1 MYKDRH
7 ERQLQYLCWILVAIP
22 VVSAGIACLANPC
35 LHGICIDDIN
45 STYACYCIDGYT
57 GVQCQTNW
65 DECWS
70 SPCQNGGMCID
81 GVATYNC
88 SCPEGFIG
96 DNCETNF
103 NECESNPCRNN
114 GTCIDMTNEY
124 ICHCIPGFSGEHCEL
139 DVAVCNSTEEER
151 CYNGGECIEGPGFKF
166 YCKCSAGWAGTK
178 CEEQIDECQSDPCK
192 NGGIC
197 IDVHADYMCACAYGF
212 TGKDCEVQ
220 IEFCDEDSCS
230 NNALCVVEDG
240 VRICYCVPDYHGER
254 CELQYDEC
262 LLGPRCM
269 NGGTCIDGVD
279 NFTCSCPPRLT
290 GALCECFILDDE
302 SYDCEYV
309 SPTLHP
315 VNNETIVFTTTY
327 SESTTAGSVTT
338 IDFTKYNMSIDTGTS
353 EVVPETSTWKTSSDP
368 LAVITSVAITTEK
381 SSTSTE
387 IGTATNISKI
397 DEPDLTT
404 MITDTTLVTELAT
417 IKTDLTTETITS
429 LITQEI
435 IESDNNKMETTTECI
450 DSCVKHNVST
460 INLPPELTT
469 VSSSET
475 SSSSITA
482 KQSTEVTLAIEDY
495 TTTKTTESATETVTS
510 ITEPTTKLEMDTTTT
525 SPQLD
530 LHTDKMFTDTPID
543 FTDYTYTASST
554 EIMESSTELD
564 TTQTYPSHS
573 ECTDFLCN
581 NHGTCINGLHG
592 SRCHCLF
599 NYGGR
604 FCEEEIIIKSAAFD
618 GNSFISH
625 QVKNSTSIAIQFN
638 AKTLITDGQIMHVDI
653 VKGSYMKLFM
663 NSGLLKFEFSCGYQ
677 TMLLSEL
684 KTYVNKGYLM
694 KIETSGGQVASLTS
708 LDKNTILFFGNVPY
722 TNHSD
727 NKPFVGCIKDLIV
740 NGEKRD
746 IFRDAFDAAA
756 VTECSSLSCLSS
768 PCLNGGTC
776 SDQGDSYACS
786 CANGWT
792 GNHCNQSVCD
802 HNPCQS
808 GGSCIPHPGSGFLCL
823 CPYGKH
829 GIFCEYNVEITRPSL
844 SPISTG
850 ISTYVVYPLSSAA
863 INSDRF
869 ELRLRFQTAD
879 MDQIALLAYVGQS
892 GRHDSKSQ
900 HIALTFVKGYIMLT
914 WNMGSGPRRL
924 FTSRAL
930 GSRRG
935 GHVVRAWR
943 RGRSAGLVVDGR
955 FNVSGNAP
963 AGRPN
968 MTLLPYIYIGGHP
981 SKDFRDLPHDIPLHS
996 GWRGCVWEVAG
1007 QAVGA
1012 GAAGG
1017 RGVGQCGVA
1026 QCTAKSCNAPRG
1038 VCIHSPAT
1046 YGCICNEGW
1055 FGATCAAVHSP
1066 CDSSRSQCKGACV
1079 ITTDDAQC
1087 DCPYGRTGINCDQD
1101 LVPIDMLFTGTR
1113 SYLTLHPRSIS
1124 SVSLSLEAEI
1134 KPMKERGLVIFVK
1147 TPHFYTSLSLQ
1158 GGLLEYR
1165 WTVNKKLSSDLKSSW
1180 ICPDC
1185 SQKCRIPT
1193 YRNKDNTPV
1202 RGNARDFSDS
1212 REDSADDN
1220 ITLRVRPKQDQIGQ
1234 SLSLDI
1240 QNIIKSEFSA
1250 MKLDLSSISNEIT
1263 SLRQEIQDIKI
1274 AMRFIN
1280 DEHNKINDKIFQME
1294 TKFKA
1299 FDALVASVE
1308 HLKSVSEKIEMDI
1321 NTKDQWAR
1329 RSNIEICGI
1338 PEKKGENLLRLTEE
1352 IAVKAGF
1359 DLKPSDIDFVTRVAT
1374 NSQVNKPKPIV
1385 IQCEIRRNSKYFWSF
1400 LKSKKEGPN
1409 DLPNIMTLGDTSSSD
1424 GGEIS
1429 NMFNSYFQ
1437 SVFEP
1442 DGSSVSLAPKGRS
1455 FVDLHSIELSIPIVK
1470 NYLKNLDTH
1479 HLSGLTSLVR
1489 SGVVV
1494 SMSQWHNVKAGRY
1507 GNRLYVWVD
1516 GALSTE
1522 PMLAHAYPHTAS
1534 DASIVIG
1541 GAKDLSTL
1549 PFDVMSGPPESYSG
1563 CLRNF
1568 QVNNI
1573 LLPLE
1578 KQNIQEGQNI
1588 GACEGAAC
1596 SGTSLSSSL
1605 RCRRAACRPNQCGAG
1620 RCYKGRCLCP
1630 AGLTGLRCEQHIN
1643 VSIPQ
1648 FDGDALLSVSRA
1660 APARAGQRLRAPAA
1674 APARVSLN
1682 FTTAEPNGLLLWIN
1696 MGTDYLGLGLENGY
1710 IKLTWSLNCNN
1721 SSKQQKTREYLAI
1734 PPKLISSLVQAGFMA
1749 NGEWHSIV
1757 LIFKKYITVIVD
1769 QKTYIEE
1776 QCYNDLENEDTDLYI
1791 GGIVNEDLE
1800 AKKLFPLN
1808 FRGCIDKISTKE
1820 GTILT
1825 NYTEVY
1831 SENIQSCQLFPTA

>member
-7 ERQLQYLCWILVAIP
+7 ERQLQFLCWILVAIP

-45 STYACYCIDGYT
+45 STFACYCIDGYT

-70 SPCQNGGMCID
+70 NPCQNDGVCID

-88 SCPEGFIG
+88 SCPDGFIG

-309 SPTLHP
+309 SSTLYP
-315 VNNETIVFTTTY
+315 VYNGTIVFSTTY
-327 SESTTAGSVTT
+327 SESTTTGSITT
-338 IDFTKYNMSIDTGTS
+338 IDFTKYNMSTDTGTS
-353 EVVPETSTWKTSSDP
+353 DVIPETSTWKTSSDP
-368 LAVITSVAITTEK
+368 LTVITSVAISTEK
-381 SSTSTE
+381 SSTNTE
-387 IGTATNISKI
+387 ISTTTNISKI

-404 MITDTTLVTELAT
+404 IITDTSIITESTT

-429 LITQEI
+429 LITQETL
-435 IESDNNKMETTTECI
+435 ESDNNKIETTTECI
-450 DSCVKHNVST
+450 DSCIKYNVST

-469 VSSSET
+469 VSSTVT
-475 SSSSITA
+475 SSSSITP
-482 KQSTEVTLAIEDY
+482 KQSTQVTLVNEE
-495 TTTKTTESATETVTS
+495 TSTTKTTENATETETTS
-510 ITEPTTKLEMDTTTT
+510 ITEPTTKLEMDTITT

-530 LHTDKMFTDTPID
+530 SHTDKMFTDTPID
-543 FTDYTYTASST
+543 ITDYTSTAYST
-554 EIMESSTELD
+554 ETMESSTGQD
-564 TTQTYPSHS
+564 TTQSYPSHS

-592 SRCHCLF
+592 IRCHCLF

-625 QVKNSTSIAIQFN
+625 QVRNSTSIAIQFN

-663 NSGLLKFEFSCGYQ
+663 NFGLLKFEFSCGYQ

-694 KIETSGGQVASLTS
+694 KIETRLDLYLKENHCNGTLRLNDTVAMSGGQVASLTS

-776 SDQGDSYACS
+776 SDRGDSYACS
-786 CANGWT
+786 CANGWI

-850 ISTYVVYPLSSAA
+850 LSTYVMYPLSSAA

-869 ELRLRFQTAD
+869 DLRLRFQTAD

-930 GSRRG
+930 GARRG
-935 GHVVRAWR
+935 GHVVRVWR

-955 FNVSGNAP
+955 FNVTGNAP
-963 AGRPN
+963 AGRSN

-1012 GAAGG
+1012 GAVGG

-1055 FGATCAAVHSP
+1055 FGATCATVHSP

-1079 ITTDDAQC
+1079 ITIDDAQC

-1147 TPHFYTSLSLQ
+1147 TPHFYTALSLQ

-1165 WTVNKKLSSDLKSSW
+1165 WTD
-1180 ICPDC
+1180 
-1185 SQKCRIPT
+1185 
-1193 YRNKDNTPV
+1193 
-1202 RGNARDFSDS
+1202 
-1212 REDSADDN
+1212 
-1220 ITLRVRPKQDQIGQ
+1220 
-1234 SLSLDI
+1234 
-1240 QNIIKSEFSA
+1240 
-1250 MKLDLSSISNEIT
+1250 
-1263 SLRQEIQDIKI
+1263 
-1274 AMRFIN
+1274 
-1280 DEHNKINDKIFQME
+1280 
-1294 TKFKA
+1294 
-1299 FDALVASVE
+1299 
-1308 HLKSVSEKIEMDI
+1308 
-1321 NTKDQWAR
+1321 
-1329 RSNIEICGI
+1329 
-1338 PEKKGENLLRLTEE
+1338 
-1352 IAVKAGF
+1352 
-1359 DLKPSDIDFVTRVAT
+1359 
-1374 NSQVNKPKPIV
+1374 
-1385 IQCEIRRNSKYFWSF
+1385 
-1400 LKSKKEGPN
+1400 
-1409 DLPNIMTLGDTSSSD
+1409 
-1424 GGEIS
+1424 
-1429 NMFNSYFQ
+1429 
-1437 SVFEP
+1437 
-1442 DGSSVSLAPKGRS
+1442 
-1455 FVDLHSIELSIPIVK
+1455 
-1470 NYLKNLDTH
+1470 

-1605 RCRRAACRPNQCGAG
+1605 RCRRAACRPNQCGTG

-1643 VSIPQ
+1643 VTIPQ
-1648 FDGDALLSVSRA
+1648 FDGEALLSVSRG
-1660 APARAGQRLRAPAA
+1660 PSARSGQRLSSAA
-1674 APARVSLN
+1674 STPSRVSLN

-1696 MGTDYLGLGLENGY
+1696 MGSDYLGLGLENGY

-1721 SSKQQKTREYLAI
+1721 SSKQQKTRDYLAI

-1757 LIFKKYITVIVD
+1757 LIFKKYITITVD

-1776 QCYNDLENEDTDLYI
+1776 QCYNDLDHEDTDLYI
-1791 GGIVNEDLE
+1791 GGIVNEDIE
-1800 AKKLFPLN
+1800 AKKMFPLN

-1820 GTILT
+1820 GIILT

-1831 SENIQSCQLFPTA
+1831 TENIQSCQLFPTA

>member
-7 ERQLQYLCWILVAIP
+7 ERQLQFLCWILVAIP

-45 STYACYCIDGYT
+45 STFACYCIDGYT

-70 SPCQNGGMCID
+70 NPCQNGGVCID

-88 SCPEGFIG
+88 SCPDGFIG

-151 CYNGGECIEGPGFKF
+151 CYNGGECIEGLGFKF

-309 SPTLHP
+309 SPTLYP
-315 VNNETIVFTTTY
+315 VYNGTIVFSTTY
-327 SESTTAGSVTT
+327 SESTTTGSITT
-338 IDFTKYNMSIDTGTS
+338 IDFTKYNMSTDTGTS
-353 EVVPETSTWKTSSDP
+353 EVIPETSTFKTSSDP
-368 LAVITSVAITTEK
+368 LTVITSVAITTEK
-381 SSTSTE
+381 SSTNTE
-387 IGTATNISKI
+387 ISTTTNISKI
-397 DEPDLTT
+397 DEPNITT
-404 MITDTTLVTELAT
+404 M
-417 IKTDLTTETITS
+417 
-429 LITQEI
+429 
-435 IESDNNKMETTTECI
+435 
-450 DSCVKHNVST
+450 
-460 INLPPELTT
+460 
-469 VSSSET
+469 
-475 SSSSITA
+475 
-482 KQSTEVTLAIEDY
+482 
-495 TTTKTTESATETVTS
+495 
-510 ITEPTTKLEMDTTTT
+510 
-525 SPQLD
+525 
-530 LHTDKMFTDTPID
+530 
-543 FTDYTYTASST
+543 
-554 EIMESSTELD
+554 
-564 TTQTYPSHS
+564 
-573 ECTDFLCN
+573 
-581 NHGTCINGLHG
+581 
-592 SRCHCLF
+592 CHCLF

-625 QVKNSTSIAIQFN
+625 QVRNSTSIAIQFN

-663 NSGLLKFEFSCGYQ
+663 NFGLLKFEFSCGYQ

-694 KIETSGGQVASLTS
+694 KIETSY
-708 LDKNTILFFGNVPY
+708 N
-722 TNHSD
+722 
-727 NKPFVGCIKDLIV
+727 IV

-776 SDQGDSYACS
+776 SDRGDSYACS
-786 CANGWT
+786 CANGWI

-850 ISTYVVYPLSSAA
+850 LSTYVMYPLSSAA

-869 ELRLRFQTAD
+869 DLRLRFQTAD

-930 GSRRG
+930 GARRG
-935 GHVVRAWR
+935 GHVVRVWR

-955 FNVSGNAP
+955 FNVTGNAP
-963 AGRPN
+963 AGRSN

-1012 GAAGG
+1012 GAVGG

-1026 QCTAKSCNAPRG
+1026 QCTAK
-1038 VCIHSPAT
+1038 
-1046 YGCICNEGW
+1046 CICNEGW

-1079 ITTDDAQC
+1079 ITIDDAQC

-1147 TPHFYTSLSLQ
+1147 TPHFYTALSLQ

-1165 WTVNKKLSSDLKSSW
+1165 WTD
-1180 ICPDC
+1180 
-1185 SQKCRIPT
+1185 
-1193 YRNKDNTPV
+1193 
-1202 RGNARDFSDS
+1202 
-1212 REDSADDN
+1212 
-1220 ITLRVRPKQDQIGQ
+1220 
-1234 SLSLDI
+1234 
-1240 QNIIKSEFSA
+1240 
-1250 MKLDLSSISNEIT
+1250 
-1263 SLRQEIQDIKI
+1263 
-1274 AMRFIN
+1274 
-1280 DEHNKINDKIFQME
+1280 
-1294 TKFKA
+1294 
-1299 FDALVASVE
+1299 
-1308 HLKSVSEKIEMDI
+1308 
-1321 NTKDQWAR
+1321 
-1329 RSNIEICGI
+1329 
-1338 PEKKGENLLRLTEE
+1338 
-1352 IAVKAGF
+1352 
-1359 DLKPSDIDFVTRVAT
+1359 
-1374 NSQVNKPKPIV
+1374 
-1385 IQCEIRRNSKYFWSF
+1385 
-1400 LKSKKEGPN
+1400 
-1409 DLPNIMTLGDTSSSD
+1409 
-1424 GGEIS
+1424 
-1429 NMFNSYFQ
+1429 
-1437 SVFEP
+1437 
-1442 DGSSVSLAPKGRS
+1442 
-1455 FVDLHSIELSIPIVK
+1455 
-1470 NYLKNLDTH
+1470 

-1578 KQNIQEGQNI
+1578 KQNIQD
-1588 GACEGAAC
+1588 
-1596 SGTSLSSSL
+1596 
-1605 RCRRAACRPNQCGAG
+1605 
-1620 RCYKGRCLCP
+1620 
-1630 AGLTGLRCEQHIN
+1630 IN
-1643 VSIPQ
+1643 VTIPQ
-1648 FDGDALLSVSRA
+1648 FDGEALLSVSRA
-1660 APARAGQRLRAPAA
+1660 PSARSGQRLSSAA
-1674 APARVSLN
+1674 STPSRVSLN

-1696 MGTDYLGLGLENGY
+1696 MGNDYLGLGLENGY

-1721 SSKQQKTREYLAI
+1721 SSKQQNTRDYLAI

-1749 NGEWHSIV
+1749 NGEWHTIV
-1757 LIFKKYITVIVD
+1757 LIFKKHITVTVD
-1769 QKTYIEE
+1769 QKSYIEE
-1776 QCYNDLENEDTDLYI
+1776 QCYNDLDNEDTDLYI
-1791 GGIVNEDLE
+1791 GGIVNEDIE
-1800 AKKLFPLN
+1800 AKKMFPFN

-1831 SENIQSCQLFPTA
+1831 TENIQSCQLFPTA